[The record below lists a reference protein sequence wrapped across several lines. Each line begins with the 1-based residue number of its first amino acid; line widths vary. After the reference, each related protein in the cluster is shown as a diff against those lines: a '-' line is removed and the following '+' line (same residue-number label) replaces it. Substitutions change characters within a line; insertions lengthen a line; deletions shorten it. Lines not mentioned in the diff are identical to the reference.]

1 MIKKEILV
9 EVFSDID
16 YNKPIP
22 FSKIKDI
29 IQDDDFI
36 ESGWDEGFYTENNS
50 INGHFFLIVKRMR
63 LETNDEVKERY
74 RKQEEFRKE
83 SKEKRYRTYLN
94 LKKEFFY
101 SSIIK

>member
-9 EVFSDID
+9 EVFNEID
-16 YNKPIP
+16 YRKPIP

-36 ESGWDEGFYTENNS
+36 ESGWDEGFFTENNS
-50 INGHFFLIVKRMR
+50 INGHYYLRVRRQR
-63 LETNDEVKERY
+63 LETDEEAKERH
-74 RKQEEFRKE
+74 KKFEEFKKE

-94 LKKEFFY
+94 LKKEFED
-101 SSIIK
+101 IE